1 MQADNNKCGI
11 VDNRAEPMVGT
22 ASHLYERTLKTTTA
36 FKGHALTID
45 VIDIELPDGRR
56 SKRECVRH
64 RGAVAILA
72 RRPDGAFVFAR
83 QYRKCIERA
92 YIEVP
97 AGCMEEGEAP
107 DVAAERELREET
119 GYIAKSL
126 MPLGSTFACPGYS
139 EELLHLF
146 FAEIGDRPGDTDFDP
161 DENIELLAFDME
173 TVENLILDGSISDAK
188 TLACWLFAK
197 LRKLI

>member
-1 MQADNNKCGI
+1 MQADNRTESMKGENSPLHEKTLG
-11 VDNRAEPMVGT
+11 VSRAYTGRAVT
-22 ASHLYERTLKTTTA
+22 V
-36 FKGHALTID
+36 D

-56 SKRECVRH
+56 AKRECVRH

-83 QYRKCIERA
+83 QYRKCIEQA

-107 DVAAERELREET
+107 DVAAMRELAEES
-119 GYIAKSL
+119 GYAVKSL
-126 MPLGSTFACPGYS
+126 MPLGATYACPGYS

-146 FAEIGDRPGDTDFDP
+146 FAEVESVPGKTDFDP
-161 DENIELLAFDME
+161 DENVETLLFDAA
-173 TVENLILDGSISDAK
+173 TVENLILDGTISDAK
-188 TLACWLFAK
+188 TLACWLLAK
-197 LRKLI
+197 MRRLV

>member
-1 MQADNNKCGI
+1 MQADNYKVKRADNKT
-11 VDNRAEPMVGT
+11 EPMVGP
-22 ASHLYERTLKTTTA
+22 ASPLYEKTLNTTTA
-36 FKGHALTID
+36 FRGRALTVD

-72 RRPDGAFVFAR
+72 RRQDGAFVFAR

-119 GYIAKSL
+119 GYLVESM

-146 FAEIGDRPGDTDFDP
+146 FANLTEKPGSTDFDP
-161 DENIELLAFDME
+161 DENIELLVFDKA

-188 TLACWLFAK
+188 TLACWLLATM
-197 LRKLI
+197 RKLV